1 MGANPARA
9 VSTSSDGNGKLGIL
23 VGGGPA
29 PGINGVIAAA
39 TIEAIAS
46 GLSVVGLCQGY
57 AHVAKGDLT
66 HTTPLTV
73 DVVTRAHF
81 EGGSI
86 LGTSRTNPAKD
97 PQTLRTV
104 VDSLEKLGLRYLVTI
119 GGDDTSF
126 GAARISQE
134 AGGRIAVAAV
144 PKTIDND
151 LPLPEGIPTFG
162 FETAR
167 AVGTQIVETLLEDAR
182 TTDHWYLV
190 VSMGR
195 NSGSLALGIARSA
208 SATLALIPEE
218 FPSGDV
224 RLETLVALIVGSIIK
239 RKADGYGH
247 GVVVLAEGVI
257 DRLSQL
263 DREHLAAS
271 LPKDAYGHI
280 RLTDLAFG
288 DKLRDAVR
296 ERLAAI
302 GVSTTVVAKDIG
314 YELRCARPVPFDLEY
329 TRTLGYGA
337 VRYLLSGGS
346 GALITFD
353 GRRIAPL
360 ELAQLLDPKT
370 GRIRV
375 RSVDVSSE
383 GYQIAR
389 RFMSRLERDDFAEPR
404 LQALAAQ
411 TTLDARAF
419 RAAFESAI

>member
-1 MGANPARA
+1 VA
-9 VSTSSDGNGKLGIL
+9 TSSDGKAKLGIL

-46 GLSVVGLCQGY
+46 GLSVVGLRQGY
-57 AHVAKGDLT
+57 AHIARGDLT
-66 HTTPLTV
+66 HTVPLGV
-73 DVVTRAHF
+73 DDVTRAHF

-97 PQTLRTV
+97 AQTLRTV

-126 GAARISQE
+126 GAAKISQE

-167 AVGTQIVETLLEDAR
+167 SVGTEIVETLLEDAR

-218 FPSGDV
+218 FPPGDV
-224 RLETLVALIVGSIIK
+224 LLDTLVATIVGSIVK
-239 RKADGYGH
+239 RKVQGYGH

-257 DRLSQL
+257 DRLCEA
-263 DREHLAAS
+263 DRSHLAAS

-296 ERLAAI
+296 ERLSAI
-302 GVSTTVVAKDIG
+302 GVSTTVVAKDMG
-314 YELRCARPVPFDLEY
+314 YELRCARPIPFDLEY

-337 VRYLLSGGS
+337 VRYLLGGGS

-375 RSVDVSSE
+375 RSVDVTSE
-383 GYQIAR
+383 SYQIAR
-389 RFMSRLERDDFAEPR
+389 RFMTRLERVDFAEPA
-404 LQALAAQ
+404 LGALAAQ
-411 TTLDARAF
+411 TKLDPGAF
-419 RAAFESAI
+419 RAAFESVT